1 MKTPIDIHSCSYY
14 CHRPECIKA
23 QRDELRVKYA
33 KLADAHSLALQQNQS
48 NASMSSAG
56 AVFDF
61 QERLADAIEDMP
73 FGDTAASFARFVRNF
88 K

>member
-1 MKTPIDIHSCSYY
+1 MTEIHSCSYY
-14 CHRPECIKA
+14 CDRPECTKA
-23 QRDELRVKYA
+23 QRDELREKYV

-48 NASMSSAG
+48 HARISSAG

-61 QERLADAIEDMP
+61 QNRLADAIEEMP
-73 FGDTAASFARFVRNF
+73 FGDTAASFAEFVRDF